1 MSIIGN
7 NNIGVYS
14 ALTAVKPESGEEPV
28 QILWNTICSSIF
40 PPAEGYKF
48 SVQGAVLM
56 DDTVPDVVVFEIKQ
70 NGVIDT
76 VQKTGSI
83 GLREHQ
89 IMDRMQGTIEGYP
102 WRVATPA
109 IGSKVRFF
117 QWSRPRLSLLHAA
130 PFELFFEA
138 ERAQAEQVLLYIKQ
152 RKGLINADCSSYKP
166 LVRSTTGISS
176 PYASGV
182 GFLSE
187 QGHITASDD
196 YDVSYTDRA
205 PAYESYGLLY
215 RSGSFWAFP
224 IHDVCWHMIR
234 QSTSN
239 LADTPNSVIARH
251 LFYLLLCTPCNDRHQ
266 FSPGHDFGGA
276 AQFQGRIADSLHL
289 PRSNV
294 YYYINCDPST
304 LEDTAS
310 ALNAKETVYPG
321 AKRLEYPQNTHTEHT
336 RFERLP
342 VEIIHLIFEL
352 LSTSDVRNIRLV
364 SRRLA
369 DVAMVEELPQSFW
382 RSRFYPDQEMGF
394 TSVLLPHY
402 STLRET
408 SWKDK
413 YISFQAALRI
423 PNRFPSTRNRQRIW
437 SLARPL
443 SGLIEAII
451 QNDQSK
457 KTRTTSDD
465 FSPSAMDHVPSHIQ
479 AGRVLQSEISRAP
492 YDRVLEFG
500 CRELSLRSIRWQ
512 TLTGF
517 RSYQLGISVASFY
530 RDKYISGLRIIP
542 QDDQQPLALGLS
554 IGLIDKTSE
563 SIIEVTSPDVLE
575 GFDVAVKESGICGLR
590 PRFRNATLPAEFV
603 GNCGNGAADIAFGQ
617 LLFQEGKEYVLFGGF
632 DVCKMVSLGL
642 MEIQQSLASN
652 LNPHQPVFISPEA
665 FTQEMLWTPTAPKN
679 VSLQLGS
686 LAIQQTFRRSLNAN
700 FGGDDGSLISSLT
713 RIVFS
718 QDDFRAPIVGLEFC
732 YADSSSRLYGRRGRV
747 EQSFLIDGP
756 GGEFI
761 VEVRVGSESSD
772 IETENRT
779 LIRSL
784 EMITNIGSRMICNAA
799 APNKIE
805 AGALEHLSAPSGQVI
820 VGFIAGMGVP
830 NTPFVTFGIQTTTIS
845 RNLESSEIKLGS
857 TPPNESMPT
866 TPDVGSRVIRTKGI
880 GTIHTEASLRDV
892 RSIRFSCGNEGRPR
906 GVLNISGM
914 WIEYQ
919 QPCRAQIV
927 GQWILECGS
936 LHFLEGEKI
945 TEICVWMSKD
955 RVSSEG
961 RTSLGRVVGIQITSS
976 SQRLMALGQ
985 QTSLKTMILRFRE
998 NPLGTLD
1005 SIIWDFN
1012 PDWDHL
1018 RIVGSRSGLK
1028 SQIELWP
1035 LPPQPSWIV
1044 YDKIFWSNTAKHA
1057 VDDLANVQIYG
1068 DNGIILGICF
1078 KYASG
1083 ATASLGRTDTT
1094 CRLGSFE
1101 ARRTQL
1107 VALEIGWENM
1117 KGVKEIIFQV
1127 ERLEDE
1133 KHGGDPAGSEMIARA
1148 RITYPFRTYLPG
1160 ESVAKCRWW
1169 YDLSGKRPV
1178 FRTLGIK

>member
-1 MSIIGN
+1 MAWRYFCPVCGIVVG
-7 NNIGVYS
+7 
-14 ALTAVKPESGEEPV
+14 TAGDLRPDELP
-28 QILWNTICSSIF
+28 NTSL
-40 PPAEGYKF
+40 AWYQE
-48 SVQGAVLM
+48 
-56 DDTVPDVVVFEIKQ
+56 
-70 NGVIDT
+70 
-76 VQKTGSI
+76 
-83 GLREHQ
+83 LR
-89 IMDRMQGTIEGYP
+89 
-102 WRVATPA
+102 A
-109 IGSKVRFF
+109 I
-117 QWSRPRLSLLHAA
+117 
-130 PFELFFEA
+130 
-138 ERAQAEQVLLYIKQ
+138 
-152 RKGLINADCSSYKP
+152 
-166 LVRSTTGISS
+166 RSTMGISS
-176 PYASGV
+176 PYVSGV

-187 QGHITASDD
+187 QGHITACND
-196 YDVSYTDRA
+196 YDVSYTDLA
-205 PAYESYGLLY
+205 PAYESYSPLY
-215 RSGSFWAFP
+215 RSDSFWAFP

-239 LADTPNSVIARH
+239 LADNPNSVIARH
-251 LFYLLLCTPCNDRHQ
+251 LFYILFCTPCNDRHQ

-289 PRSNV
+289 RRSNP

-304 LEDTAS
+304 LEDTTS
-310 ALNAKETVYPG
+310 ALNAKGTMYLG
-321 AKRLEYPQNTHTEHT
+321 TKRLEHPQNTHTDDS

-352 LSTSDVRNIRLV
+352 LSTSDVCNIRLV

-369 DVAMVEELPQSFW
+369 DVAMMEELPQSFW
-382 RSRFYPDQEMGF
+382 RSRFSPDREMGF
-394 TSVLLPHY
+394 ASVFLSHH
-402 STLRET
+402 STLRDT

-413 YISFQAALRI
+413 YLSFQAALRI

-437 SLARPL
+437 ALARPL

-451 QNDQSK
+451 QNNQSQ
-457 KTRTTSDD
+457 KTGPTSDD

-479 AGRVLQSEISRAP
+479 AGKVLQSEISLAP
-492 YDRVLEFG
+492 HDQLLQFG
-500 CRELSLRSIRWQ
+500 CRELSMQSIRWQ
-512 TLTGF
+512 TLTAF
-517 RSYQLGISVASFY
+517 RSYRLGISVASFH

-575 GFDVAVKESGICGLR
+575 GFDIAVKESGICGLR

-603 GNCGNGAADIAFGQ
+603 GNYGNGEVDIAFGQ

-642 MEIQQSLASN
+642 MEIQESLASN
-652 LNPHQPVFISPEA
+652 LNPHQPVSISPEA
-665 FTQEMLWTPTAPKN
+665 LTPEMLWTPTAPKN
-679 VSLQLGS
+679 VSLQQGS
-686 LAIQQTFRRSLNAN
+686 LAIHQTFRRSLNAN
-700 FGGDDGSLISSLT
+700 FGGGDGSLIFSLT
-713 RIVFS
+713 RIVFL

-761 VEVRVGSESSD
+761 VEVRIGSESSD

-784 EMITNIGSRMICNAA
+784 EMMTNIGSRMICNAA
-799 APNKIE
+799 APDKIE
-805 AGALEHLSAPSGQVI
+805 AGELEHLSAPSGQVI
-820 VGFIAGMGVP
+820 VGFIAGIGVP

-845 RNLESSEIKLGS
+845 RNPKSSEIKLGS
-857 TPPNESMPT
+857 TPPNESILA

-936 LHFLEGEKI
+936 LRFLEGEKI

-961 RTSLGRVVGIQITSS
+961 RASLGRVVGIQITSS
-976 SQRLMALGQ
+976 LQRLMALGQ
-985 QTSLKTMILRFRE
+985 QTPLKTMILRFRE
-998 NPLGTLD
+998 NSLETLD
-1005 SIIWDFN
+1005 NIIWDFN

-1018 RIVGSRSGLK
+1018 RVVGSGSDLK
-1028 SQIELWP
+1028 SRIELWP
-1035 LPPQPSWIV
+1035 LHPQPSWIV
-1044 YDKIFWSNTAKHA
+1044 NDKIFWDNSSEHA
-1057 VDDLANVQIYG
+1057 VDGLATVQVYG
-1068 DNGIILGICF
+1068 DNGIILGISF
-1078 KYASG
+1078 IYATG
-1083 ATASLGRTDTT
+1083 AAASLGRTDTT

-1101 ARRTQL
+1101 ARRSQL

-1133 KHGGDPAGSEMIARA
+1133 KHRGDPARSEMIAPT
-1148 RITYPFRTYLPG
+1148 RITYPFQTYLPG

-1169 YDLSGKRPV
+1169 YELSSTKRPV
-1178 FRTLGIK
+1178 CHTAVNNVSTETDICQFDAQFLGLWASHNLRRMGLILTRK